1 MSRARRV
8 PPRTD
13 VPSRRA
19 ALAALLLGASA
30 IGLSPIFVR
39 LSELPPTATA
49 FHRTFL
55 ALPLLALWAS
65 RRPVPAAARPGDRAV
80 LVLAGLAF
88 AGDLGFWHWSIRF
101 TTVANATL
109 FANLA
114 PVFVTAGSYLLFGQ
128 RPTRLFLAG
137 LALALAGAAVLMGDS
152 LSLSR
157 RQLAGDALGVVT
169 ALFYAGYLL
178 SVSRLRARLPAA
190 RIMATTALV
199 TSAALLP
206 VALASGER
214 LVPATARGWL
224 VLIGLAV
231 VSHSGGQ
238 GLIAYALAYLPA
250 SFSAV
255 ALLVQPVMAALFAWA
270 ILGEPVGWR
279 QGAGGVMVLAG
290 IAVARRAALG
300 TPRASG

>member
-1 MSRARRV
+1 M
-8 PPRTD
+8 
-13 VPSRRA
+13 
-19 ALAALLLGASA
+19 
-30 IGLSPIFVR
+30 
-39 LSELPPTATA
+39 
-49 FHRTFL
+49 
-55 ALPLLALWAS
+55 
-65 RRPVPAAARPGDRAV
+65 
-80 LVLAGLAF
+80 LAGLAF